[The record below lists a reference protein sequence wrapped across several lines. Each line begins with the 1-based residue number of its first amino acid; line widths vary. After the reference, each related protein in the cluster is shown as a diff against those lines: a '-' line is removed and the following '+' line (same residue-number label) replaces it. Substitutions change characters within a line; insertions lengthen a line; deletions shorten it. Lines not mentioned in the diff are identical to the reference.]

1 MLTITEEKLHDLLE
15 KTKKR
20 AQDPKVIEE
29 ILKTAKQ
36 RALLA
41 NSDTEYIQGLT
52 EEQAA
57 TLLNIDSS
65 NQELMDLLFHTAL
78 EIKEKIYGNR
88 IVIFAP
94 LYVSNYCSG
103 SCLYCGF
110 RCTNKEIERKSLT
123 DEELTLEVEELQKK
137 GHKRLLMLMG
147 DHPKYSFSQF
157 LQAVELAASVKTKP
171 HGEIRRINVEIPSL
185 TIEQFKQLKA
195 TGKIGTYTLFQE
207 TYHLPTYK
215 KVHPFG
221 PKKDY
226 HWRLNTMDRALQADM
241 DDVGIGALFGLY
253 DYRFEVLSLLKH
265 AKYLDKTYGIG
276 PHTISIPRIQPAINT
291 PYSFNPKYAVNDL
304 DFKKLVAVIRVSV
317 PYTGMILTTRESPQ
331 MRKDLYQIGV
341 SQISAGSKV
350 EPGAYQKEEKEK
362 SGQFCL
368 QDMRPVNEVIYDLVK
383 MGFVPSWCTACYRLK
398 RTGKAFMAIAKK
410 GEIQNCCHPNALLT
424 FAEYLID
431 YADEKTKEA
440 GWATIEKEIP
450 TIKSTMRKEK
460 LIKNLEKIKNGTRD
474 LYF

>member
-1 MLTITEEKLHDLLE
+1 MLEIKEKNLQMLLE
-15 KTKKR
+15 NTKKD
-20 AQDPKVIEE
+20 AKDPERIKE
-29 ILKTAKQ
+29 ILEIANE

-41 NSDTEYIQGLT
+41 NSDSEYVQGLD
-52 EEQAA
+52 EKQAA

-65 NQELMDLLFHTAL
+65 NQKLMNLLFNTAL
-78 EIKEKIYGNR
+78 EIKERIYGNR

-94 LYVSNYCSG
+94 LYVSNLCSSG
-103 SCLYCGF
+103 CLYCGF
-110 RCTNKEIERKSLT
+110 RSDNEQIQRKFLSN
-123 DEELTLEVEELQKK
+123 EELILEVEQLQNR

-147 DHPKYSFSQF
+147 DHPKYSFSKF
-157 LQAVELAASVKTKP
+157 LEAIEVASNVKTKP

-185 TIEQFKQLKA
+185 TVEQFKDLKA

-215 KVHPFG
+215 KVHPYG

-226 HWRLNTMDRALQADM
+226 FWRLATMDRALQTDM

-253 DYRFEVLSLLKH
+253 DYRFEVLSLLQH
-265 AKYLDKTYGIG
+265 AKYLEKTYGIG
-276 PHTISIPRIQPAINT
+276 PHTISIPRLQPAINT
-291 PYSFNPKYAVNDL
+291 PFSAHSKYAVNDL
-304 DFKKLVAVIRVSV
+304 DFKKLVAVIRLSV

-331 MRKDLYQIGV
+331 MRKDIFQIGV

-350 EPGAYQKEEKEK
+350 EPGAYQKKEKEK

-368 QDMRPVNEVIYDLVK
+368 QDTRSVNEVIYDLVK
-383 MGFVPSWCTACYRLK
+383 MGFIPSWCTACYRLK

-431 YADEKTKEA
+431 YADEKTKKA
-440 GWATIEKEIP
+440 GWTAIEKEIP
-450 TIKSTMRKEK
+450 TIKSSLRKES
-460 LIKNLEKIKNGTRD
+460 LIKHLEKVKNGTRD